1 MLLFWILSKLREK
14 DMITWLIG
22 LLAGRLKLVALLIVL
37 SALLLIAACQ
47 SVKQQPQTR
56 KNELSK
62 PLSSVESVV
71 ECGDAQA
78 VVLISIPEGMEIH
91 RPDFI
96 QWMNDT
102 GRLN

>member
-1 MLLFWILSKLREK
+1 
-14 DMITWLIG
+14 MITWLIG
-22 LLAGRLKLVALLIVL
+22 LLAARLKLVALLISV
-37 SALLLIAACQ
+37 LLLIVLAACA
-47 SVKQQPQTR
+47 SLNKAAPR
-56 KNELSK
+56 KSEPLRQ
-62 PLSSVESVV
+62 PLSAESEVV
-71 ECGDAQA
+71 CGDAQA

>member
-1 MLLFWILSKLREK
+1 
-14 DMITWLIG
+14 MITWLIG
-22 LLAGRLKLVALLIVL
+22 LLAGRLKLVALLISV
-37 SALLLIAACQ
+37 LLLIGLAACASLNQ
-47 SVKQQPQTR
+47 APQR
-56 KNELSK
+56 KSEQSK
-62 PLSSVESVV
+62 PLSSAESEVV
-71 ECGDAQA
+71 CGDAQA